1 MNSSSSES
9 EFPDPPIDHRLRQIL
24 IALVPRLNPGLR
36 KDLFYRTAN
45 ELLASHQMERLDFS
59 TSVQRLTEEKQED
72 WELCSGDVVTLR
84 LHTVGNNTSL
94 PVSVTACVG
103 LPDLEQAS
111 FYRRLS
117 SPREPPSKN
126 ETLIL
131 IGMPGSGKSTVGRAL
146 SRSMKYPF
154 IDLDNVIESRAGQT
168 LEKIIAEI
176 GFDEFLE
183 LEAEAAREF
192 QENNVV
198 LATGG
203 SVVYKPAAMLALRE
217 MGTII
222 YLQTPVKELHQRLS
236 DLTQRGVV
244 LQKSQSLEDLYQE
257 REPLYECY
265 YDIKVTTSDLSVEQ
279 TVTEILSRLAS
290 A

>member
-1 MNSSSSES
+1 MDSSSSES
-9 EFPDPPIDHRLRQIL
+9 EFSDPSMDHRLRQIL
-24 IALVPRLNPGLR
+24 IALVPRLNPDLR
-36 KDLFYRTAN
+36 KDLFHRAEN

-59 TSVQRLTEEKQED
+59 TSVQRLTQGEQED
-72 WELCSGDVVTLR
+72 WELCGGDVVTLR
-84 LHTVGNNTSL
+84 LQTVGNKTSL
-94 PVSVTACVG
+94 LASVTACVG

-117 SPREPPSKN
+117 SPRGAPSN
-126 ETLIL
+126 NQTLIL

-146 SRSMKYPF
+146 ARSMNYPF
-154 IDLDNVIESRAGQT
+154 IDLDNVIESRAGRT

-176 GFDEFLE
+176 GIDEFLE
-183 LEAEAAREF
+183 FEAEAAREF
-192 QENNVV
+192 QESNVV

-203 SVVYKPAAMLALRE
+203 SVLYKPAAMLALRE

-265 YDIKVTTSDLSVEQ
+265 YDVKVSTSGLSVEQ
-279 TVTEILSRLAS
+279 TVTEILSRLES